1 MSYSGRLHL
10 LLGSN
15 KTQFTQ
21 VSLSTVE
28 DSRRTWCIRGGFVL
42 LMDLSLIY
50 ASLLVHV
57 DDRLFGKDYLQIH
70 Y

>member
-15 KTQFTQ
+15 TTQFMQ

-28 DSRRTWCIRGGFVL
+28 DSRRTWCIRRGFVL
-42 LMDLSLIY
+42 LMDLSLI
-50 ASLLVHV
+50 
-57 DDRLFGKDYLQIH
+57 
-70 Y
+70 